1 MPVPLPSLIA
11 VVASA
16 LLGAAF
22 VSTDSA
28 LGSLSSAR
36 VSALLE
42 QHDIPHRPALER
54 YQRDAAAMHSTYTVG
69 RVVCAVVAAVL
80 VADLIE
86 PALPGVP
93 GLFLSVLATV
103 ALFAPLTDFA
113 VAVARA
119 RADSWGPRSATFL
132 RPFELVLWPLSAP
145 LARVT
150 ALLAEKLAEAPTA
163 PEVASAEVEYLV
175 DEVERSGVVGA
186 EPAEMIRNVLEFEDL
201 RAHDAMIP
209 RTRVEAIDLATPL
222 ALVRKLVAE
231 SGHSRYPVYSDQLD
245 NVVGLLCAKDVFKVS
260 EPEGGADGEP
270 TLSEIVRSD
279 VIFVHEHQKLSSLL
293 KEMRQK
299 RQHLAVVVDEF
310 GGTSGIVTL
319 EDIIE
324 EIVGDIRDEHDEAEA
339 APIQEIGDGRLL
351 ANASLCLADLSAYLA
366 VEVPASSLDLSLA
379 DCFDGDTQPGASAER
394 HGITMIARE
403 VTGGRVK
410 MIEIARRPETSLR
423 PPPTTPRPADSSPRP
438 TQAAEAGADA
448 TGRD

>member
-1 MPVPLPSLIA
+1 M
-11 VVASA
+11 ASA
-16 LLGAAF
+16 VLGAAF
-22 VSTDSA
+22 VSTDAA

-36 VSALLE
+36 LSALLE
-42 QHDIPHRPALER
+42 QPDLPHRPALER
-54 YQRDAAAMHSTYTVG
+54 YQQNAAAMHSTYTVG
-69 RVVCAVVAAVL
+69 RVVCAALAAVIM
-80 VADLIE
+80 ADMVE
-86 PALPGVP
+86 PTMPGIA
-93 GLFLSVLATV
+93 GLLLAVVATV

-119 RADSWGPRSATFL
+119 RADSWGPRTATFL
-132 RPFELVLWPLSAP
+132 RPFELALWPLATL

-150 ALLAEKLAEAPTA
+150 SLVTDKLAEPAPTA

-201 RAHDAMIP
+201 RARDAMIP

-222 ALVRKLVAE
+222 ALVRRLVAE
-231 SGHSRYPVYSDQLD
+231 SGHSRYPVYEDQLD
-245 NVVGLLCAKDVFKVS
+245 NVVGLLVAKDVFKVGD
-260 EPEGGADGEP
+260 PDPADEHKS
-270 TLSEIVRSD
+270 LAEIVRRD

-351 ANASLCLADLSAYLA
+351 ANGSLCLADLSAYLA
-366 VEVPASSLDLSLA
+366 IEVPAESRELTLA
-379 DCFDGDTQPGASAER
+379 DCFEEAIDAGAAAER
-394 HGITMIARE
+394 HGIQLIARE
-403 VTGGRVK
+403 VANGRVK
-410 MIEIARRPETSLR
+410 LVEISRRLDTSLR
-423 PPPTTPRPADSSPRP
+423 PPAPESGTKQT
-438 TQAAEAGADA
+438 AAEETPAAADA
-448 TGRD
+448 ATGSD